1 MFRLE
6 FGKTPGHPDP
16 GQTQMWRFSDVTD
29 PPKTI
34 EIPDFFTEMNLVTH
48 KLSNALSLVVIRH
61 LVVFILSGM
70 SNCTLLSTPD
80 LN

>member
-1 MFRLE
+1 
-6 FGKTPGHPDP
+6 
-16 GQTQMWRFSDVTD
+16 
-29 PPKTI
+29 
-34 EIPDFFTEMNLVTH
+34 MNLVTH

-80 LN
+80 LNRAEVKRGSGTHDEYGGLSVRMIVVVRRKLH